1 MMTVNEVSKL
11 TGVSIRTLQYY
22 DKIGLLHPA
31 EYTEAGYRL
40 YDDAA
45 LETLQ
50 QILLFRELEFPL
62 KDIKEIVESPDF
74 DRSKALEQQ
83 IELLTLK
90 KEHLENLID
99 LAKGLKL
106 RGVRHLKFDA
116 FDTRK
121 IDEYAAQAKAAW
133 GTTPAYK
140 EFEQKSKGRTREDD
154 QNIAQGLMDIFAE
167 FGAIKDAN
175 LGTDKGAEFGAVKDA
190 NLGTDKNA
198 DLGTDKGADP
208 ASAEAQALVK
218 KLQDYITQHFYN
230 CTKEILSGLGK
241 MYAGGGDFT
250 KNIDSYG
257 GEGTAEFVHQAIEVY
272 CK

>member
-31 EYTEAGYRL
+31 NYTEAGYRL

-50 QILLFRELEFPL
+50 QILLFRELEFSL
-62 KDIKEIVESPDF
+62 KDIKEIISSPDF

-83 IELLTLK
+83 IELLKLK
-90 KEHLENLID
+90 KEHIENLID
-99 LAKGLKL
+99 LALGIKAI
-106 RGVRHLKFDA
+106 GVKPLKFDA

-140 EFEQKSKGRTREDD
+140 EYEEKSKGRTKED
-154 QNIAQGLMDIFAE
+154 NLKIHQGMIDIFGE
-167 FGAIKDAN
+167 FGQIRN
-175 LGTDKGAEFGAVKDA
+175 T
-190 NLGTDKNA
+190 
-198 DLGTDKGADP
+198 DP
-208 ASAEAQALVK
+208 ASEEAQEMVK
-218 KLQDYITQHFYN
+218 KLQDYITEHMYT
-230 CTKEILSGLGK
+230 CTKEILGGLGM
-241 MYAGGGDFT
+241 MYGGGGDFT
-250 KNIDSYG
+250 TNIDKMG
-257 GEGTAEFVHQAIEVY
+257 GEGTAEFASRAIEIY
-272 CK
+272 CR